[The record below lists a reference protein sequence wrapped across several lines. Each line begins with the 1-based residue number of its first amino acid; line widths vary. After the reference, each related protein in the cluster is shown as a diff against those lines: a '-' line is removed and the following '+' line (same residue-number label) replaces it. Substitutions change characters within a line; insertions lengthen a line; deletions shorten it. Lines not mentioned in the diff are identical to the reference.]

1 MQGCFR
7 DRVLDFIYPARCP
20 VCDDVL
26 PAGMHGIC
34 AGCHTYIQYIREPRC
49 MRCGKPLEEDEEFC
63 GDCRDN
69 SRSFE
74 AGRALFVYDGIMQE
88 SMARFKYSSRREYG
102 AVYAEEL
109 YRHYGSWV
117 KQTGAGMLVPVPV
130 HPARYRRRGY
140 NQAEILARHF
150 GKLSGLPVGTEMIA
164 RMKDTR
170 PQKELSAGERKRNL
184 AGAFSVGRQVREL
197 NQIPECVIIMDD
209 IYTTGSTMEACSAVL
224 KETGIRRIYFLCVCI
239 GQGN

>member
-1 MQGCFR
+1 MTECLILFIRRDVRYVMTCFR
-7 DRVLDFIYPARCP
+7 QEYMGSVPAVTHIFNIYGNHGA
-20 VCDDVL
+20 CDAESL
-26 PAGMHGIC
+26 L
-34 AGCHTYIQYIREPRC
+34 RK
-49 MRCGKPLEEDEEFC
+49 MR
-63 GDCRDN
+63 N

-164 RMKDTR
+164 RIKDTR

>member
-1 MQGCFR
+1 MGFVPAVTHIFNIYGNHGACDAESLLRKMRNFAGTAGITVVR
-7 DRVLDFIYPARCP
+7 LRREERCLSMTVSCRNRWHASNIAAAGNMVLF
-20 VCDDVL
+20 
-26 PAGMHGIC
+26 
-34 AGCHTYIQYIREPRC
+34 
-49 MRCGKPLEEDEEFC
+49 MRK
-63 GDCRDN
+63 N
-69 SRSFE
+69 
-74 AGRALFVYDGIMQE
+74 YTGIM
-88 SMARFKYSSRREYG
+88 
-102 AVYAEEL
+102 
-109 YRHYGSWV
+109 
-117 KQTGAGMLVPVPV
+117 GAGSNKPVPV

-164 RMKDTR
+164 RIKDTR

>member
-1 MQGCFR
+1 M
-7 DRVLDFIYPARCP
+7 
-20 VCDDVL
+20 CDDIL
-26 PAGMHGIC
+26 FTPGQIKRPKICPGCSGKITLIKQPACLKCGKKLEDDAQEYC
-34 AGCHTYIQYIREPRC
+34 SDC
-49 MRCGKPLEEDEEFC
+49 MRKNHVFDRGVAVFSYTDAMKK
-63 GDCRDN
+63 
-69 SRSFE
+69 
-74 AGRALFVYDGIMQE
+74 
-88 SMARFKYSSRREYG
+88 SMYAFKYNNRREYAG
-102 AVYAEEL
+102 FYAECALKSYERYFRL
-109 YRHYGSWV
+109 WKPEV
-117 KQTGAGMLVPVPV
+117 IVPVPL
-130 HPARYRRRGY
+130 HKARYRRRGY

-164 RMKDTR
+164 RIKDTR